1 MPAVPSDLSLDLAI
15 GPQIQSAEH
24 VNNYTSIQNT
34 INSIIAILNGG
45 ALNDVLTLGSSG
57 PDWAATSIPQIVL
70 DRSTSTVDVANTVT
84 ETDLYSFTVSA
95 NTLATAKA
103 LRLSL
108 LGDFLHNNVAGD
120 TVTVRLKFGGTVL
133 ATLPTYSAE
142 GTTSASRGTFAVH
155 AAIANLGATNSQKAD
170 FAMDTQRGGGGSLT
184 SRTYAASDTLGT
196 IDTTA
201 NQTIVVTAQWSV
213 ASANNSW
220 RKRYAILEIL

>member
-24 VNNYTSIQNT
+24 INNYTSIQNT
-34 INSIIAILNGG
+34 INSLIAILNGG
-45 ALNDVLTLGSSG
+45 ALNDVLTLGSGG

-84 ETDLYSFTVSA
+84 ETDLYSFAVSA

-103 LRLSL
+103 LRLTL

-120 TVTVRLKFGGTVL
+120 TLTARLKFGA
-133 ATLPTYSAE
+133 ATFAMPAYSAE
-142 GTTSASRGTFAVH
+142 GTVSASRGSFALH
-155 AAIANLGATNSQKAD
+155 AVIANLGATNSQKAD
-170 FAMDTQRGGGGSLT
+170 FAMDTQRGGGGSNT
-184 SRTYAASDTLGT
+184 SRSFASSDTLGA

-201 NQTIVVTAQWSV
+201 VQTIAVTAQWSV